1 MFGTVYDEGGTI
13 SDRLE
18 IKPIKYEGDGWQYTA
33 SEDTVT
39 IREDVTLKENEDLQT
54 FLKDK
59 ERIDALVV
67 QQNGSLDATG
77 YSLKQFNRLNNAG
90 TIKGGTFICNSVS
103 NSGTINGGTFENHMR
118 NEGDITDGVF
128 NCPVY
133 NYGKIQGGAFTQNVF
148 NEADSDYTGTIAGG
162 TFSGPAVRNAA
173 SAGLRAARSRAIC
186 TTTAPSQRASLPD
199 R

>member
-1 MFGTVYDEGGTI
+1 MTITATVYNRGSMMGGTFTGRWLRNFTGGTIAGGTYRTELTNEGTITGGDFADSVIYNQSEGSIQGGTFGTVYDEGGTI
-13 SDRLE
+13 SDGLE

-67 QQNGSLDATG
+67 QENCSLDATG

-90 TIKGGTFICNSVS
+90 TIKGGYL
-103 NSGTINGGTFENHMR
+103 H
-118 NEGDITDGVF
+118 
-128 NCPVY
+128 
-133 NYGKIQGGAFTQNVF
+133 
-148 NEADSDYTGTIAGG
+148 
-162 TFSGPAVRNAA
+162 
-173 SAGLRAARSRAIC
+173 L
-186 TTTAPSQRASLPD
+186 
-199 R
+199 